1 MINFKLHITMI
12 KAAYKTFGLRIAV
25 GTSLKIGVDLAMHAF
40 LAMDYVF
47 FPGFNRVKV
56 EKPVFILGHPRSG
69 TTFFHRLLTQTDEF
83 ATFKFVDILLPSLTA
98 RAIVRPLF
106 NPMRF
111 VQWGLEDPTAV
122 FPDGSHVTDETS
134 VEEEELLFLWRND
147 TQMNIFLTPLAFSD
161 EPWDEIVFNDA
172 QPARRRKASTRFL
185 RQCFKR
191 QIYATGR
198 TRIVA
203 KMPYSTLRIKALMEE
218 FPDGRFI
225 YLVRS
230 PFRTLPSHLS
240 LHRTFFSNRWGLE
253 NIPEDRLMRY
263 YQRRYQ
269 HNVDLYR
276 YFHELWEGGEL
287 PQDRVKVILYDQFL
301 SDLEA
306 AFEEL
311 VQFAELEVSEALRQR
326 IREQAEKQKSY
337 RRKHSILSLETF
349 GISREQVLHDL
360 DFVFEEYGF
369 DREEQD

>member
-1 MINFKLHITMI
+1 MINFRLHITMI
-12 KAAYKTFGLRIAV
+12 KAAYKTFGLRIAL

-83 ATFKFVDILLPSLTA
+83 ATFKFADILLPSLTA
-98 RAIVRPLF
+98 RALIRPFF

-111 VQWGLEDPTAV
+111 VKAGFRDPSAL
-122 FPDGSHVTDETS
+122 FPDGSHQTDEES
-134 VEEEELLFLWRND
+134 VEEEELLLLWRND

-161 EPWDEIVFNDA
+161 EDWSEIVFNDR
-172 QPARRRKASTRFL
+172 QPERRRRASTRFL

-203 KMPYSTLRIKALMEE
+203 KMPYSTMRIKSLMEE
-218 FPDGRFI
+218 FPDGRFV

-230 PFRTLPSHLS
+230 PLRTMPSHLS
-240 LHRTFFSNRWGLE
+240 LHRTFFSNRWGLD
-253 NIPEDRLMRY
+253 NIPEDKLMRY
-263 YQRRYQ
+263 YRRRYQ

-276 YFHELWEGGEL
+276 YFHELWTRGEL
-287 PQDRVKVILYDQFL
+287 PRDRVKVILYDQFL
-301 SDLEA
+301 SDLEN

-311 VQFAELEVSEALRQR
+311 VQFAELEVSEELRQR
-326 IREQAEKQKSY
+326 IREQAAKQKSY
-337 RRKHSILSLETF
+337 RRKHQIISLEAF
-349 GISREQVLHDL
+349 GIRREEVVKDL
-360 DFVFEEYGF
+360 DFVFETYGF
-369 DREEQD
+369 PKDET

>member
-1 MINFKLHITMI
+1 MINFRLHVTMI
-12 KAAYKTFGLRIAV
+12 KAAYKTFGLRIAL
-25 GTSLKIGVDLAMHAF
+25 GTSVKLGVDLAMHAF
-40 LAMDYVF
+40 LAMDYVV
-47 FPGFNRVKV
+47 FPGFNKVKV
-56 EKPVFILGHPRSG
+56 HKPVFILGHPRSG

-98 RAIVRPLF
+98 RAVIRPFF

-111 VQWGLEDPTAV
+111 VKWGLEDPTAV
-122 FPDGSHVTDETS
+122 FPDGSHVTDEES

-161 EPWDEIVFNDA
+161 ADWSEIVFNDA
-172 QPARRRKASTRFL
+172 QGERRRKASTRFL

-203 KMPYSTLRIKALMEE
+203 KMPYSTMRIKALMDE

-230 PFRTLPSHLS
+230 PFRTMPSHLS
-240 LHRTFFSNRWGLE
+240 LHRTFFSNRWGLD

-263 YQRRYQ
+263 YQRRYR

-276 YFHELWEGGEL
+276 YFHELWAGGQL
-287 PQDRVKVILYDQFL
+287 PADRVKVILYDQFL
-301 SDLEA
+301 SDLER
-306 AFEEL
+306 AFDEL
-311 VQFAELEVSEALRQR
+311 VTFAELEVSDGLRQR
-326 IREQAEKQKSY
+326 IREQAERQKSY
-337 RRKHSILSLETF
+337 TRKHRIISLEAF
-349 GISREQVLHDL
+349 GISREQVLEDL

-369 DREEQD
+369 PRDEQD